1 MNPTDIGLAIWA
13 SLVAFLASTLSGIVG
28 FGGAMIF
35 LPVLVALYGVR
46 ASVPILTVSVLLGNA
61 SRVYFNRRELD
72 LKLVLLFSLGAIPFA
87 VLGSFVYV
95 ALPVAWIQKGI
106 GAFLIFTVVLRHIH
120 KNFKLTQA
128 WVFIPL
134 GMITGFLSALMGGVG
149 PVSSPFFL
157 AYGLT
162 KEAFVGTEALCAV
175 GMHVAKSITYNRL
188 GVLNSRELWLGLGF
202 GVVVSFGSYA
212 AKKILE
218 RITREQFIWMV
229 EVALAAIGLYMLF
242 KP

>member
-1 MNPTDIGLAIWA
+1 MTDIFIWICTAAI
-13 SLVAFLASTLSGIVG
+13 AFISSTLSGIVG

-35 LPVLVALYGVR
+35 LPVLVMMYGIR

-72 LKLVLLFSLGAIPFA
+72 LKLVLLFSAGSLPFA

-95 ALPVAWIQKGI
+95 ALPAVWIKKGI
-106 GAFLIFTVVLRHIH
+106 GIFLLATVLLRHLQ
-120 KNFKLTQA
+120 KDFKLTQI
-128 WVFIPL
+128 WIFIPL
-134 GMITGFLSALMGGVG
+134 GMVTGFLSALMGGVG

-175 GMHVAKSITYNRL
+175 GMHLVKSITYNRL
-188 GVLNSRELWLGLGF
+188 HVLNAKELVIGVGF
-202 GVVVSFGSYA
+202 GLVMSAGSYV
-212 AKKILE
+212 AKKVLE
-218 RITREQFIWMV
+218 RISRQKFLLLV
-229 EVALAAIGLYMLF
+229 EIMLVVIGLDMLLL
-242 KP
+242 

>member
-1 MNPTDIGLAIWA
+1 MTDIFIWIGAAI
-13 SLVAFLASTLSGIVG
+13 VAFLASTLSGIVG

-35 LPVLVALYGVR
+35 LPVLVAVYGVR
-46 ASVPILTVSVLLGNA
+46 ASVPLLTVSVLLGNA

-72 LKLVLLFSLGAIPFA
+72 LKLVLLFSLGALPFA

-95 ALPVAWIQKGI
+95 ALPTFWIKKGI
-106 GAFLIFTVVLRHIH
+106 GLFLLVTVLLRHVH
-120 KNFKLTQA
+120 RNFKLTKT

-134 GMITGFLSALMGGVG
+134 GAVTGFLSALMGGVG

-175 GMHVAKSITYNRL
+175 GMHLVKSIAYNRL
-188 GVLNSRELWLGLGF
+188 NVLNGKELAIGLGF
-202 GVVVSFGSYA
+202 GFVMSGGSYVA
-212 AKKILE
+212 RKVLE
-218 RITREQFIWMV
+218 RISRERFLLLV
-229 EVALAAIGLYMLF
+229 ETLLTVIGFYMLIGH
-242 KP
+242 